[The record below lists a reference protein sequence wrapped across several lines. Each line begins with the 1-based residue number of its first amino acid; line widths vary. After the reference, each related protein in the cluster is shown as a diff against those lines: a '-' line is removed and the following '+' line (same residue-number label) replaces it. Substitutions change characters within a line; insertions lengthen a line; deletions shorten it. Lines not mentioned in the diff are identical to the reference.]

1 MIAMKMMKPPKE
13 QFEEHYGEHRGKPFF
28 EGLVKSAVAAPC
40 VPMVW
45 EGDDVIATSRKMIGV
60 TNPSDAAMGTFRGD
74 HGISR
79 RMNSVHGSDSKESA
93 DREIALWFPGQSDL
107 CNYSGVSEPWLYEK
121 TISKPHLDADKPKE
135 SDDKAEKKEEVKVPE
150 VKAPEVKAPEDKDDD
165 ERKESAAK
173 DTEKKDDDK
182 KDD

>member
-1 MIAMKMMKPPKE
+1 MTESKRERTLLIAKADAVQRGLVHKIILMMEKRGFKLVAMQMMKPSNE
-13 QFEEHYGEHRGKPFF
+13 TFEEHYGEHKGKPFF
-28 EGLVKSAVAAPC
+28 EGLVKSAIAAPC

-93 DREIALWFPGQSDL
+93 DREIALWFPGQSQL
-107 CNYSGVSEPWLYEK
+107 CNYSNVSEPWLYEK
-121 TISKPHLDADKPKE
+121 VLEKPQQ
-135 SDDKAEKKEEVKVPE
+135 KAAE
-150 VKAPEVKAPEDKDDD
+150 
-165 ERKESAAK
+165 
-173 DTEKKDDDK
+173 
-182 KDD
+182 